1 MSAAKHAMLNCALV
15 AVGMTAASAI
25 AQQPSIKDGL
35 WEVTTTMDISGAP
48 GGARPP
54 QTMQHCVT
62 PQEAKDPANIG
73 RNMDKSGQCQMVDH
87 KVSGNTATWKL
98 VCKGEGA
105 MSGTGTATYGGTT
118 YTMTSTT
125 TMMQGGQT
133 MTMKV
138 NQSGK
143 HIGPCKP

>member
-1 MSAAKHAMLNCALV
+1 MARRIQLDLACGALLLGVACAA
-15 AVGMTAASAI
+15 AA
-25 AQQPSIKDGL
+25 QPAIKDGL
-35 WEVTTTMDISGAP
+35 WEVTTTMDMSGAP
-48 GGARPP
+48 AGRPP

-105 MSGTGTATYGGTT
+105 MTGTGTATYAGTT

-125 TMMQGGQT
+125 TMTQGTQT
-133 MTMKV
+133 MTMQV
-138 NQSGK
+138 NQTGK
-143 HIGPCKP
+143 YIGPCKQ